1 MAKLSLGLIRWPGSF
16 YYYVLRDPELPRKS
30 SNYPE
35 GEEKKSLKMY
45 RKRDRSTVNWA
56 NLM

>member
-35 GEEKKSLKMY
+35 GEEKKSLKPSKVKLKE
-45 RKRDRSTVNWA
+45 RNKQNHH
-56 NLM
+56 